1 MDHFLSGLDHGPNP
15 WYAPRQAVAG
25 HGHEFAIGNS
35 SFQLIPITGS
45 SNHTSSSH
53 STYNTSTNQLNLQSA
68 FKPPADSTKVK
79 SEVKDEDERDETKT
93 PSPSVALTPLSTN
106 MAHHS
111 HKAKNSV
118 WSIVQQVE
126 NEEACPDIGCKHS
139 AFPSSPALHLLSIN
153 PPPAITNN
161 IAMSHI
167 LQIIIQDIR
176 AQGER
181 WDTKKVCNICGKVL
195 SRGDKLK
202 NHIRTHTNNFPFHCD
217 TCGQGFLRSEGLRV
231 HNRIHTGERPYVC
244 IICGKAYTRKDK
256 LTRHAIVHTGERPF
270 VCQHC
275 GKSFTRKDKMQR
287 HEMIHKIEKPFTCVP
302 CNLEFVRQETFN
314 AHMERKHPERLPY
327 TIVQQPRAGSPGY
340 HPQGLNLS
348 SSSDSKHS
356 SSSKHSQSST
366 KVSSSTT
373 STSSTTSSGTSSLL
387 SGATHASGTSVTSGS
402 SLLSSASLLS
412 GTSLLSSS
420 ALLSGVSLPSGSGA
434 QTLS

>member
-1 MDHFLSGLDHGPNP
+1 MDHFLSTLEHGANP
-15 WYAPRQAVAG
+15 WYASRPAVTS

-35 SFQLIPITGS
+35 SFQLIPITAN
-45 SNHTSSSH
+45 SNHVSNNH
-53 STYNTSTNQLNLQSA
+53 TYNSNATTQALSQSA
-68 FKPPADSTKVK
+68 FKPPVEVPKVK
-79 SEVKDEDERDETKT
+79 SESKDEDERVGSKT

-111 HKAKNSV
+111 HKAKNS
-118 WSIVQQVE
+118 
-126 NEEACPDIGCKHS
+126 
-139 AFPSSPALHLLSIN
+139 
-153 PPPAITNN
+153 
-161 IAMSHI
+161 
-167 LQIIIQDIR
+167 
-176 AQGER
+176 ER

-244 IICGKAYTRKDK
+244 IVCGKAYTRKDK

-287 HEMIHKIEKPFTCVP
+287 HEMIHKVDKPFTCVP

-327 TIVQQPRAGSPGY
+327 TVVQQPRAGSPGY

-348 SSSDSKHS
+348 NLVENKNSISSN
-356 SSSKHSQSST
+356 KHSQSSSS
-366 KVSSSTT
+366 KV
-373 STSSTTSSGTSSLL
+373 TSSVS
-387 SGATHASGTSVTSGS
+387 ASGS
-402 SLLSSASLLS
+402 SLTSLATSSALAGGSSLFSSSSLLS
-412 GTSLLSSS
+412 GTSLLTSS
-420 ALLSGVSLPSGSGA
+420 ALAGGVALHGSGA
-434 QTLS
+434 HHHLS

>member
-15 WYAPRQAVAG
+15 WYAPRPPVTS
-25 HGHEFAIGNS
+25 HGHEFSIG
-35 SFQLIPITGS
+35 SFQLIPISGNSNHIS
-45 SNHTSSSH
+45 SNHSPHTVPPTPTSQQ
-53 STYNTSTNQLNLQSA
+53 NIQSA
-68 FKPPADSTKVK
+68 FKPPADSSKVK
-79 SEVKDEDERDETKT
+79 SEVKDEDERNGSKT

-111 HKAKNSV
+111 HKAKNS
-118 WSIVQQVE
+118 
-126 NEEACPDIGCKHS
+126 
-139 AFPSSPALHLLSIN
+139 
-153 PPPAITNN
+153 
-161 IAMSHI
+161 
-167 LQIIIQDIR
+167 
-176 AQGER
+176 ER

-244 IICGKAYTRKDK
+244 MVCGKAYTRKDK

-287 HEMIHKIEKPFTCVP
+287 HEMIHKVEKPFTCVP

-327 TIVQQPRAGSPGY
+327 TVVQHARSGSPGY
-340 HPQGLNLS
+340 NPQGLNLS
-348 SSSDSKHS
+348 DSKS
-356 SSSKHSQSST
+356 GIKLSLGSSKQSN
-366 KVSSSTT
+366 SST
-373 STSSTTSSGTSSLL
+373 STSSTTTTSSASFQSGPSLTGGSSVPAGTSL
-387 SGATHASGTSVTSGS
+387 TSGH
-402 SLLSSASLLS
+402 SLLS
-412 GTSLLSSS
+412 GTSLLAGSPLTNSS
-420 ALLSGVSLPSGSGA
+420 ALLSSVLLPSGSGA
-434 QTLS
+434 HALS